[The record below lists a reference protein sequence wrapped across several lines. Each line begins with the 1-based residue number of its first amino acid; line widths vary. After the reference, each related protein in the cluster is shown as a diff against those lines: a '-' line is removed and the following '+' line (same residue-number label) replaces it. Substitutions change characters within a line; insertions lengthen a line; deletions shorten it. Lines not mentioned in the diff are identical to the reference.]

1 MVKIKVFIDGLCVI
15 FWGNVFLEKLKKKFK
30 FKFEEFNDFDF
41 WFLFLW
47 RKYWFFMVGFVLISV
62 KYFLDMFMKVSG
74 WYWLVYY

>member
-41 WFLFLW
+41 
-47 RKYWFFMVGFVLISV
+47 
-62 KYFLDMFMKVSG
+62 
-74 WYWLVYY
+74 